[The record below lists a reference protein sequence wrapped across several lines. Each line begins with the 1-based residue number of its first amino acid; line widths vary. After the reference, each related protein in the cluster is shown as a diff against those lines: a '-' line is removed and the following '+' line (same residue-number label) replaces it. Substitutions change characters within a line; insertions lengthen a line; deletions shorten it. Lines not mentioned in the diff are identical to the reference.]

1 MMDIN
6 YGSYVVLSNVSFHGY
21 DEHILRDSV
30 HFAPISDS
38 VHFASITKTHSM
50 GKMIV
55 SLR

>member
-1 MMDIN
+1 MDIN